1 MTEVFRWWLFS
12 ATRDLQQRLLA
23 SGFSCRFSAGSSP
36 IRTTRALSLLLPP
49 PPPPP
54 LLSPFRCLSRLRRA
68 IIRPLSYS
76 STRMASRVL
85 LNVHRRARGAPSALG
100 ALALTRGGLRCTRA
114 PCRTYTTL
122 RADPAQPFLGIA
134 SNASNSFRS
143 HTLPRYGVAMAA
155 RRLCSSSDL
164 AVKPAAPLSRH
175 REFSP
180 ASSLSCGDI

>member
-1 MTEVFRWWLFS
+1 M
-12 ATRDLQQRLLA
+12 
-23 SGFSCRFSAGSSP
+23 GFPVGFPRAVHRFAPCALPLSS
-36 IRTTRALSLLLPP
+36 SLPSS
-49 PPPPP
+49 PP

-85 LNVHRRARGAPSALG
+85 LNVHRRARGAPSTLG